1 MLSWK
6 KIGLIH
12 VMSNYKTKQM
22 TNSNLTPMIVTTE
35 QATVQA
41 TGMESINNGMKSQ
54 GGATPNSNCSKRTMD
69 MKNVH
74 GKMRIRS
81 PGCDIKYLE
90 RLSETFIG
98 GIGKCVMAALA
109 CRYRCGSRFKIPVKA
124 PSKNNR
130 RIPVCDHNINYKKL
144 SKYNRNEL

>member
-1 MLSWK
+1 MLLWK

-12 VMSNYKTKQM
+12 VMSNYKTRQM
-22 TNSNLTPMIVTTE
+22 TNSNLSSMTVTTE

-41 TGMESINNGMKSQ
+41 TGMESINNGMKLQ
-54 GGATPNSNCSKRTMD
+54 GSATPDSNSSKRIMD

-81 PGCDIKYLE
+81 PECDIKYLE

-98 GIGKCVMAALA
+98 GTGKCVMAALA
-109 CRYRCGSRFKIPVKA
+109 CRYRCGSKFKIPVKDL
-124 PSKNNR
+124 SKNNR
-130 RIPVCDHNINYKKL
+130 RILVCDHIIKL
-144 SKYNRNEL
+144 